1 MKESKE
7 KIKWYRHLWV
17 VFKLIGESIVFA
29 FSSLRTDKFRTFLSL
44 LGVTIGI
51 FSIVAV
57 FTAVDALQNN
67 INEGLNS
74 FGSDMV
80 FIQQFP
86 MEPEEGM
93 EFNWWEYRQRPAPT
107 LDEFNFIKKNIKSAK
122 NVAFVASFY
131 KVIKYKRNSFT
142 EGYIAAATPEWDNI
156 YNTEISS
163 GRTFSQVEYDKG
175 TNVAIIGAEVAKMLF
190 GEDDD
195 PVGKT
200 IKLGSLNTM
209 VIGVYKAQGESM
221 VSVMDTDYLVM
232 IPVNYAKSFINLKRQ
247 GDLIA
252 ATPNDGVEEEEFLA
266 ELRTLMRSVRRLKP
280 SQKDNFAINRMTFLI
295 NAFGE
300 VFGVINIVG
309 WVIGGFSLLIGG
321 FGIAN
326 IMFVSVK
333 ERTNQIGIQKA
344 LGAKRYV
351 IMTQFLVEA
360 AVLSILGGLLGVL
373 LVYLLS
379 LLLGDT
385 GSFTLVLTMGNIIR
399 GMVIAIVIGIVSGIM
414 PAYSAARLNPVEAIN
429 S

>member
-1 MKESKE
+1 MRESKE
-7 KIKWYRHLWV
+7 KIKWYKHLSV
-17 VFKLIGESIVFA
+17 VFKLIGESVVFA
-29 FSSLRTDKFRTFLSL
+29 FSSLKNDKFRTFLSL

-67 INEGLNS
+67 INDGLNS

-86 MEPEEGM
+86 MEPEEGVQ
-93 EFNWWEYRQRPAPT
+93 WWEYRQRPAPT
-107 LDEFNFIKKNIKSAK
+107 LDEFNFIKKNIKTAK
-122 NVAFVASFY
+122 NVAFMASFY
-131 KVIKYKRNSFT
+131 KIIKYNRNSFT
-142 EGYIAAATPEWDNI
+142 DGYVAASTPEWDNI
-156 YNTEISS
+156 YNTELSS
-163 GRTFSQVEYDKG
+163 GRSFSQTEFDKG
-175 TNVAIIGAEVAKMLF
+175 TNVAIIGAEVSKMLF
-190 GEDDD
+190 GEGVD
-195 PVGKT
+195 PVGEI
-200 IKLGSLNTM
+200 IKVGGLNTT
-209 VIGVYKAQGESM
+209 VIGAYKAQGESM

-232 IPVNYAKSFINLKRQ
+232 IPINYARSFINLKRH

-252 ATPNDGVEEEEFLA
+252 ALPADGVDEEEFLE
-266 ELRTLMRSVRRLKP
+266 ELRTLMRGVRRLKP
-280 SQKDNFAINRMTFLI
+280 SQKDNFAVNRMTFLI

-300 VFGVINIVG
+300 IFSVINIVG

-379 LLLGDT
+379 VILGDT
-385 GSFTLVLTMGNIIR
+385 GSFKLVLTLGNIIK
-399 GMVIAIVIGIVSGIM
+399 GLTIAIVIGIVSGIM
-414 PAYSAARLNPVEAIN
+414 PAWSAARLNPVEAIN

>member
-1 MKESKE
+1 MKEKTKSKNR
-7 KIKWYRHLWV
+7 YRGIFV
-17 VFKLIGESIVFA
+17 VFKMIAESIVFA
-29 FSSLRTDKFRTFLSL
+29 LSSLKSDKFRTFLSL

-57 FTAVDALQNN
+57 FTAVDALQKN

-86 MEPEEGM
+86 MAPEEGV

-107 LDEFNFIKKNIKSAK
+107 LEEFNYIKKNSQHSKY
-122 NVAFVASFY
+122 VAFVASFY
-131 KVIKYKRNSFT
+131 KIIKYKRNSFT
-142 EGYIAAATPEWDNI
+142 QGYVAAATPDWDNI
-156 YNTEISS
+156 YNTELSN
-163 GRTFSQVEYDKG
+163 GRNFTQLEFNNG
-175 TNVAIIGAEVAKMLF
+175 INVAIIGAEVANVLF
-190 GEDDD
+190 AQED
-195 PVGKT
+195 PIGKS
-200 IKLGSLNTM
+200 IKIGGLSTT

-232 IPVNYAKSFINLKRQ
+232 IPVNYARSFIDLKRR
-247 GDLIA
+247 GDMIA
-252 ATPNDGVEEEEFLA
+252 AIPNDNAEEEEFLA
-266 ELRTLMRSVRRLKP
+266 ELRSLMRGIRRLSP
-280 SQKDNFAINRMTFLI
+280 AQKDNFAINQMTFLLNVMDEI
-295 NAFGE
+295 FS
-300 VFGVINIVG
+300 VINIVG

-344 LGAKRYV
+344 LGAKRYI

-360 AVLSILGGLLGVL
+360 AVLSILGGLFGIL

-379 LLLGDT
+379 AMLEGNT
-385 GSFTLVLTMGNIIR
+385 GNFHLILTVGNAIR
-399 GMVIAIVIGIVSGIM
+399 GLVVAIIIGILSGII
-414 PAYSAARLNPVEAIN
+414 PAWTAARLNPVDAIN